1 LPNAGALRIEIVNR
15 AAAWGRCHA
24 RIEQRRDIRGQV
36 LSGILAHRFRGIL
49 EGYLPEQRLYL
60 RSDSDQTRFIRLS
73 PGTQAVAIFGSAAV
87 VGWAIIATAILLMD
101 SISAGDAREQAMR
114 NQALYEQR
122 LNAMSDARDA
132 RAEEARAAQER
143 FAAALEQISAMQS
156 KLLASEDRRRELET
170 GIGVIQATLRRT
182 MDERDAA
189 RGERDRLVAA
199 LEGGEG
205 PGPEGQTKL
214 AEVEATLA
222 FLNAALESTAAERDR
237 MADAAAEALALA
249 DELEFER
256 DLSRARNEKIFAQ
269 LEEALTVSV
278 EPLEKM
284 FSAAG
289 LPPER
294 LLDAVRQGYSGTGGP
309 LTPISFSTKA
319 AEPTEEELRANAIL
333 KGLDRMNLYRLAAEK
348 APFSMPVR
356 SGYRLTSGFGQRWGR
371 LHAGTD
377 FAGAHGT
384 PIYATADGVVSH
396 AGWLSG
402 YGRLV
407 KIQHEFG
414 IETRY
419 AHLSR
424 IRVSDGE
431 RVVKGQRIGDMGN
444 TGRSTGTHLHYET
457 RVNGEPINPMNFIRA
472 ARDVF

>member
-1 LPNAGALRIEIVNR
+1 MRALFAN
-15 AAAWGRCHA
+15 
-24 RIEQRRDIRGQV
+24 
-36 LSGILAHRFRGIL
+36 RFRGFL

-73 PGTQAVAIFGSAAV
+73 PGTQAIALFGSAAL
-87 VGWAIIATAILLMD
+87 VGWAIVATAILLMD
-101 SISAGDAREQAMR
+101 SISAGGAREQAAR
-114 NQALYEQR
+114 DQALYEAR
-122 LNAMSDARDA
+122 LNALSEARDI

-143 FAAALEQISAMQS
+143 FNAALAQVSQMQS
-156 KLLASEDRRRELET
+156 RLLASEDRRRELET

-182 MDERDAA
+182 MQERDAA
-189 RGERDRLVAA
+189 LAEVERLTATLA
-199 LEGGEG
+199 SGEG
-205 PGPEGQTKL
+205 PGGDADGL
-214 AEVEATLA
+214 ADVDTTLA
-222 FLNAALESTAAERDR
+222 FLNAALETTAAERDALAER
-237 MADAAAEALALA
+237 AADAIAEAEDLAY
-249 DELEFER
+249 ER
-256 DLSRARNEKIFAQ
+256 DLMDARNEKIFTQ

-309 LTPISFSTKA
+309 LTPISYSTKGTEPSA
-319 AEPTEEELRANAIL
+319 AEQRANAIL
-333 KGLDRMNLYRLAAEK
+333 RGLDRMNLYRLAAEK
-348 APFSMPVR
+348 APFAMPVK
-356 SGYRLTSGFGQRWGR
+356 SGYRFTSGFGTRWGR
-371 LHAGTD
+371 LHAGAD
-377 FAGAHGT
+377 FAAAHGT
-384 PIYATADGVVSH
+384 PIHATADGVVTH

-407 KIQHEFG
+407 KIEHEFG

-419 AHLSR
+419 AHMSR
-424 IRVSDGE
+424 IRVREGE

-457 RVNGEPINPMNFIRA
+457 RVNGKPVNPMNFIRA